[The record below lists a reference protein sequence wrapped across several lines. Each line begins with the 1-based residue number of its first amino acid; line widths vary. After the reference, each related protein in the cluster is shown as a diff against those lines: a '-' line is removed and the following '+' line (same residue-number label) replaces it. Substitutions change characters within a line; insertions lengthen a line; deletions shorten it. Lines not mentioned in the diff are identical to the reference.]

1 MIYKKFAAVYDALMK
16 DAPYDKWVR
25 FVDTKRKQYQVAGR
39 KLLDLGCGTGELSVR
54 LAKKGYQVDGVDF
67 SAEML
72 AIARSKALEQSLN
85 IAFYQQDMTEL
96 ELIEKYDIIGI
107 FCDSLNYLASPEKVF
122 RTFVNVRQY
131 LNDQGLFI
139 FDVHSVYKV
148 NHIFLNQTFTYDQGD
163 ICYIWNCLPGT
174 EPNSVEH
181 DLTFF
186 VERPDGT
193 YDRFDEWHTQRT
205 FPVDTYVAWLH
216 EAGFEIL
223 EISGD
228 FLDPPLRL
236 NAERIFFTARKK
248 K

>member
-1 MIYKKFAAVYDALMK
+1 MIYKKFAHVYDELMK

-25 FVDTKRKQYQVAGR
+25 FINKKGEQFQIPGV
-39 KLLDLGCGTGELSVR
+39 KLLDLACGTGELSVR
-54 LAKKGYQVDGVDF
+54 LAKEGYHVSGIDI
-67 SAEML
+67 SLEML
-72 AIARSKALEQSLN
+72 AIARAKALEQGLD
-85 IAFYQQDMTEL
+85 IAFYQQDMSEL
-96 ELIEKYDIIGI
+96 DLIEKYDIVGI
-107 FCDSLNYLASPEKVF
+107 FCDSLNYLTSPEKVI
-122 RTFVNVRQY
+122 RTFANVRQY
-131 LNDQGLFI
+131 LNHEGLFI